1 MKGEIMSELSISSL
15 KDELHNIQTSD
26 QEIKGVYENAKLVD
40 LEEVGVM
47 LANVERQIS
56 DLNKTKSFI
65 SRIGDKLPIIGNI
78 KKKAEKE
85 LATQQ
90 EITTYVTKTLGH
102 FDEKYDELVVHLKN
116 FDDMREKFSD
126 DIIKLDAWVKK
137 AMAYKEQSTDI
148 SEKAVLDKLLTDA
161 KSEIK
166 RKVDTLKSLIE
177 PMIIA
182 ATYQT
187 RMINELT
194 PILKNMLYAELKT
207 MVGVNSFKHAA
218 NMMIA
223 LKESIIEI
231 QKLNIQ
237 NTNEAIVDIL
247 KSTKTNLLSAKDFDE
262 MDRLR
267 DKQRKEIENTV
278 SDILKLQDE
287 NKKFMDEQ
295 YEKLKSSGVL
305 RIENLKNNKSEILL
319 ETIPEDLK

>member
-1 MKGEIMSELSISSL
+1 MDSL

-26 QEIKGVYENAKLVD
+26 QEIKGIYENAKLVD

-56 DLNKTKSFI
+56 DLNKTKSFL

-78 KKKAEKE
+78 KRKAERE

-102 FDEKYDELVVHLKN
+102 FDEKYDELVAHLKN

-126 DIIKLDAWVKK
+126 DIIKLNSWVEK
-137 AMAYKEQSTDI
+137 ATAYQDELTDI
-148 SEKAVLDKLLTDA
+148 SEKAMVDKLLTDA

-177 PMIIA
+177 PMITA

-194 PILKNMLYAELKT
+194 PILKNMLFAELKT
-207 MVGVNSFKHAA
+207 MVGVNSFKNAA

-247 KSTKTNLLSAKDFDE
+247 KSTKTNLLSAKEFGE
-262 MDRLR
+262 MDKLR
-267 DKQRKEIENTV
+267 ERGTKEMANAI
-278 SDILKLQDE
+278 SDILKLQEE
-287 NKKFMDEQ
+287 NKNFIDKVYNDF
-295 YEKLKSSGVL
+295 KANGTL
-305 RIENLKNNKSEILL
+305 RIENLKKRDNELL
-319 ETIPEDLK
+319 IEAIPEDTK

>member
-40 LEEVGVM
+40 LEDVGVM

-78 KKKAEKE
+78 KKKTEKE

-137 AMAYKEQSTDI
+137 ATVYQEGLTNI
-148 SEKAVLDKLLTDA
+148 SEKTIIDKLLTDA

-177 PMIIA
+177 PMITA

-247 KSTKTNLLSAKDFDE
+247 KSTKTNLLSAKDFDD
-262 MDRLR
+262 MDKLR
-267 DKQRKEIENTV
+267 EKQNKEIENTV
-278 SDILKLQDE
+278 SDIFKLQEE
-287 NKKFMDEQ
+287 NKKFMDKVYNDFQ
-295 YEKLKSSGVL
+295 ANGTLK
-305 RIENLKNNKSEILL
+305 IENLKKRDNELL
-319 ETIPEDLK
+319 IEAIPEDLK

>member
-1 MKGEIMSELSISSL
+1 MSNLSLDSL

-26 QEIKGVYENAKLVD
+26 QEIKGIYENAKLVD

-56 DLNKTKSFI
+56 DLNKTKSFL

-78 KKKAEKE
+78 KRKAERE

-102 FDEKYDELVVHLKN
+102 FDEKYDELVTHLKN

-126 DIIKLDAWVKK
+126 DIIKLNSWVEK
-137 AMAYKEQSTDI
+137 ATAYQDELTDI
-148 SEKAVLDKLLTDA
+148 SEKAMVDKLLTDA

-177 PMIIA
+177 PMITA

-194 PILKNMLYAELKT
+194 PILKNMLFAELKT
-207 MVGVNSFKHAA
+207 MVGVNSFKNAA

-247 KSTKTNLLSAKDFDE
+247 KSTKTNLLSAKEFGE
-262 MDRLR
+262 MDKLR
-267 DKQRKEIENTV
+267 ERGTKEMANAI
-278 SDILKLQDE
+278 SDILKLQE
-287 NKKFMDEQ
+287 KNKNFIDKVYNDF
-295 YEKLKSSGVL
+295 KANGTL
-305 RIENLKNNKSEILL
+305 RIENLKKRDNELL
-319 ETIPEDLK
+319 IEAIPEDTK

>member
-1 MKGEIMSELSISSL
+1 MSNLSLNSL

-26 QEIKGVYENAKLVD
+26 QEIKGIYENAKLVD

-65 SRIGDKLPIIGNI
+65 SRIGDKLPIIGSI
-78 KKKAEKE
+78 KKKAERE

-102 FDEKYDELVVHLKN
+102 FDEKYDELVAHLKN

-126 DIIKLDAWVKK
+126 DIIKLNSWVEK
-137 AMAYKEQSTDI
+137 ATAYQEQSTDI
-148 SEKAVLDKLLTDA
+148 SEKAMVDKLLTDA

-177 PMIIA
+177 PMITA

-194 PILKNMLYAELKT
+194 PILKNMLFAELKT
-207 MVGVNSFKHAA
+207 MVGVNSFKNAA

-247 KSTKTNLLSAKDFDE
+247 KSTKTNLLSAKEFGE
-262 MDRLR
+262 MDKLR
-267 DKQRKEIENTV
+267 EKGKEQMTNAI
-278 SDILKLQDE
+278 SDIIKLQEE
-287 NKKFMDEQ
+287 NKNFIDKVYNDFQ
-295 YEKLKSSGVL
+295 ANGTL
-305 RIENLKNNKSEILL
+305 RIENLKKRDNELL
-319 ETIPEDLK
+319 IEAIPEDTK

>member
-1 MKGEIMSELSISSL
+1 MKGEKMSELSISSL

-40 LEEVGVM
+40 LEDVGVM

-102 FDEKYDELVVHLKN
+102 FDEKYDELVAHLKS

-126 DIIKLDAWVKK
+126 DVIKLDAWVKK

-177 PMIIA
+177 PMITA

-247 KSTKTNLLSAKDFDE
+247 KSTKTNLLSAKDFDD
-262 MDRLR
+262 MDKLR
-267 DKQRKEIENTV
+267 EKQNKEIENTV
-278 SDILKLQDE
+278 SDIFKLQEE
-287 NKKFMDEQ
+287 NKKFMDKVYNDFQ
-295 YEKLKSSGVL
+295 ANGTLK
-305 RIENLKNNKSEILL
+305 IENLKKRDNELL
-319 ETIPEDLK
+319 IEAIPEDLK

>member
-1 MKGEIMSELSISSL
+1 MSGLSLNSL
-15 KDELHNIQTSD
+15 KDELHSIQTSD
-26 QEIKGVYENAKLVD
+26 QEIKGIYENAKLVD
-40 LEEVGVM
+40 LEDVGVM

-78 KKKAEKE
+78 KKKAERE

-102 FDEKYDELVVHLKN
+102 FDEKYDELVAHLKN

-126 DIIKLDAWVKK
+126 DIIKLDTWVKK
-137 AMAYKEQSTDI
+137 AMAYQESLTDI
-148 SEKAVLDKLLTDA
+148 SEKAMVDKLLTDA

-177 PMIIA
+177 PMITA

-194 PILKNMLYAELKT
+194 PILKNMLFAELKT
-207 MVGVNSFKHAA
+207 MVGVNSFKNAA

-247 KSTKTNLLSAKDFDE
+247 KSTKTNLLSAKEFTDMDKLRERGTKE
-262 MDRLR
+262 MANA
-267 DKQRKEIENTV
+267 I
-278 SDILKLQDE
+278 SDILKLQEE
-287 NKKFMDEQ
+287 NKNFIDKVYNDFQ
-295 YEKLKSSGVL
+295 TSGTL
-305 RIENLKNNKSEILL
+305 RIENLKKRDNELL
-319 ETIPEDLK
+319 IDAIPEEIK

>member
-1 MKGEIMSELSISSL
+1 MSELSISSL

-102 FDEKYDELVVHLKN
+102 FDEKYDELVAHLKS

-126 DIIKLDAWVKK
+126 DVIKLDAWVKK

-166 RKVDTLKSLIE
+166 RKVDTLNSLIE
-177 PMIIA
+177 PMITA

>member
-85 LATQQ
+85 LASQQ

-137 AMAYKEQSTDI
+137 TTAYQEGLTNI
-148 SEKAVLDKLLTDA
+148 SEKTIIDKLLTDA

-166 RKVDTLKSLIE
+166 RKVDTLNSLIE
-177 PMIIA
+177 PMITA

>member
-1 MKGEIMSELSISSL
+1 MNELSLNSL

-26 QEIKGVYENAKLVD
+26 QEIKGIYENAKLVD

-47 LANVERQIS
+47 LTNVERQIS

-65 SRIGDKLPIIGNI
+65 SRIGDKLPIIGNL
-78 KKKAEKE
+78 KKKAERE

-102 FDEKYDELVVHLKN
+102 FDEKYDELVAHLKS

-126 DIIKLDAWVKK
+126 DIIKLDTWVKK
-137 AMAYKEQSTDI
+137 AMAYQEQLTDL
-148 SEKAVLDKLLTDA
+148 SQKTMLDKLLTDA

-177 PMIIA
+177 PMITA

-207 MVGVNSFKHAA
+207 MVGVNSFKNAA

-223 LKESIIEI
+223 LKESIVEI

-247 KSTKTNLLSAKDFDE
+247 KSTKTNLLSAKEFDE
-262 MDRLR
+262 MDKLR
-267 DKQRKEIENTV
+267 KKGNEQTAIAINDLIKMQE
-278 SDILKLQDE
+278 E
-287 NKKFMDEQ
+287 NKNFMDKVYNELQ
-295 YEKLKSSGVL
+295 ANGTLK
-305 RIENLKNNKSEILL
+305 IENLKKRDNELL
-319 ETIPEDLK
+319 IEAIPEDVK

>member
-1 MKGEIMSELSISSL
+1 MSELSISSL

-85 LATQQ
+85 LASQQ

-137 AMAYKEQSTDI
+137 ATAYQEGLTNI
-148 SEKAVLDKLLTDA
+148 SEKTIIDKLLTDA

-177 PMIIA
+177 PMITA

-231 QKLNIQ
+231 QKLNVQ

-247 KSTKTNLLSAKDFDE
+247 KSTKTNLLSAKDFDD
-262 MDRLR
+262 MDKLR
-267 DKQRKEIENTV
+267 EKQNKEIENTV
-278 SDILKLQDE
+278 SDILKLQEE
-287 NKKFMDEQ
+287 NKRFMDEQ

>member
-1 MKGEIMSELSISSL
+1 MSNLSLDSL

-26 QEIKGVYENAKLVD
+26 QEIKGIYENAKLVD
-40 LEEVGVM
+40 LEEVGIM

-56 DLNKTKSFI
+56 DLNKTKSFL

-78 KKKAEKE
+78 KRKAERE

-102 FDEKYDELVVHLKN
+102 FDEKYDELVAHLKN

-126 DIIKLDAWVKK
+126 DIIKLNSWVEK
-137 AMAYKEQSTDI
+137 ATAYQDELTDI
-148 SEKAVLDKLLTDA
+148 SEKAMVDKLLTDA

-177 PMIIA
+177 PMITA

-194 PILKNMLYAELKT
+194 PILKNMLFAELKT
-207 MVGVNSFKHAA
+207 MVGVNSFKNAA

-247 KSTKTNLLSAKDFDE
+247 KSTKTNLLSAKEFGE
-262 MDRLR
+262 MDKLR
-267 DKQRKEIENTV
+267 ERGTKEMANAI
-278 SDILKLQDE
+278 SDILKLQEE
-287 NKKFMDEQ
+287 NKNFIDKVYNDF
-295 YEKLKSSGVL
+295 KANGTL
-305 RIENLKNNKSEILL
+305 RIENLKKRDNELL
-319 ETIPEDLK
+319 IEAIPEDTK

>member
-85 LATQQ
+85 LASQQ

>member
-1 MKGEIMSELSISSL
+1 MSNLSLNSL
-15 KDELHNIQTSD
+15 KDEFHNIQTSD
-26 QEIKGVYENAKLVD
+26 QEIKGIYENAKLVD

-56 DLNKTKSFI
+56 DLNKTKSFL

-78 KKKAEKE
+78 KRKAERE

-102 FDEKYDELVVHLKN
+102 FDEKYDELVAHLKN

-126 DIIKLDAWVKK
+126 DIIKLNSWVEK
-137 AMAYKEQSTDI
+137 ATAYQDELTDI
-148 SEKAVLDKLLTDA
+148 SEKAMVDKLLTDA

-177 PMIIA
+177 PMITA

-194 PILKNMLYAELKT
+194 PILKNMLFAELKT
-207 MVGVNSFKHAA
+207 MVGVNSFKNAA

-247 KSTKTNLLSAKDFDE
+247 KSTKTNLLSAKEFGE
-262 MDRLR
+262 MDKLR
-267 DKQRKEIENTV
+267 ERGTKEMANAI
-278 SDILKLQDE
+278 SDILKLQEE
-287 NKKFMDEQ
+287 NKNFIDKVYNDF
-295 YEKLKSSGVL
+295 KANGTL
-305 RIENLKNNKSEILL
+305 RIENLKKRDNELL
-319 ETIPEDLK
+319 IEAIPEDTK

>member
-1 MKGEIMSELSISSL
+1 MSNLSLNSL

-26 QEIKGVYENAKLVD
+26 QEIKGIYENAKLVD

-65 SRIGDKLPIIGNI
+65 SRISDKLPIIGNL
-78 KKKAEKE
+78 KKKAERE
-85 LATQQ
+85 LASQQ

-102 FDEKYDELVVHLKN
+102 FDEKYDELVAHLKS

-126 DIIKLDAWVKK
+126 DIIKLDSWVKK
-137 AMAYKEQSTDI
+137 AMAYQEQLTDL
-148 SEKAVLDKLLTDA
+148 SQKTMLDKLLTDA

-177 PMIIA
+177 PMITA

-207 MVGVNSFKHAA
+207 MVGVNSFKNAA

-223 LKESIIEI
+223 LKESIVEI

-247 KSTKTNLLSAKDFDE
+247 KSTKTNLLSAKEFDE
-262 MDRLR
+262 MDKLR
-267 DKQRKEIENTV
+267 KKGNEQTAIAINDLIKMQE
-278 SDILKLQDE
+278 E
-287 NKKFMDEQ
+287 NKNFMDKVYNELQ
-295 YEKLKSSGVL
+295 ANGTLK
-305 RIENLKNNKSEILL
+305 IENLKKRDNELL
-319 ETIPEDLK
+319 IEAIPEDVK

>member
-1 MKGEIMSELSISSL
+1 MSELSISSL

-40 LEEVGVM
+40 LEDVGVM

-237 NTNEAIVDIL
+237 NTNEAIIDIL
-247 KSTKTNLLSAKDFDE
+247 KSTKTNLLSAKDFDD
-262 MDRLR
+262 MDKLR
-267 DKQRKEIENTV
+267 EKQNKEIENTV
-278 SDILKLQDE
+278 SDIFKLQEE
-287 NKKFMDEQ
+287 NKKFMDKVYNDFQ
-295 YEKLKSSGVL
+295 ANGTLK
-305 RIENLKNNKSEILL
+305 IENLKKRDNELL
-319 ETIPEDLK
+319 IEAIPEDLK

>member
-1 MKGEIMSELSISSL
+1 MNELSINSL

-26 QEIKGVYENAKLVD
+26 QEIKGIYENAKLVD
-40 LEEVGVM
+40 LEDVGVM

-65 SRIGDKLPIIGNI
+65 SRIGDKLPIIGNL
-78 KKKAEKE
+78 KKKAERE
-85 LATQQ
+85 LASQQ

-102 FDEKYDELVVHLKN
+102 FDEKYDELVAHLKS

-126 DIIKLDAWVKK
+126 DIIKLDAWVQK
-137 AMAYKEQSTDI
+137 AMAYQESLTNI
-148 SEKAVLDKLLTDA
+148 SEKTMVDKLLTDA

-177 PMIIA
+177 PMITA

-207 MVGVNSFKHAA
+207 MVGVNSFKNAA

-223 LKESIIEI
+223 LKESIVEI

-247 KSTKTNLLSAKDFDE
+247 KSTKTNLLSAKEFDE

-267 DKQRKEIENTV
+267 KKGNEQTAIAINDLIKMQE
-278 SDILKLQDE
+278 E
-287 NKKFMDEQ
+287 NKNFMDKVYNEFQ
-295 YEKLKSSGVL
+295 ANGTLK
-305 RIENLKNNKSEILL
+305 IENLKKRDNELL
-319 ETIPEDLK
+319 IEAIPEETK

>member
-1 MKGEIMSELSISSL
+1 MSNLSLDSL

-26 QEIKGVYENAKLVD
+26 QEIKGIYENAKLVD

-56 DLNKTKSFI
+56 DLNKTKSFL

-78 KKKAEKE
+78 KRKAERE
-85 LATQQ
+85 LAIQQ

-102 FDEKYDELVVHLKN
+102 FDEKYDELVAHLKN

-126 DIIKLDAWVKK
+126 DIIKLNSWVEK
-137 AMAYKEQSTDI
+137 ATAYQDELTDI
-148 SEKAVLDKLLTDA
+148 SEKAMVDKLLTDA

-177 PMIIA
+177 PMITA

-194 PILKNMLYAELKT
+194 PILKNMLFAELKT
-207 MVGVNSFKHAA
+207 MVGVNSFKNAA

-247 KSTKTNLLSAKDFDE
+247 KSTKTNLLSAKEFGE
-262 MDRLR
+262 MDKLR
-267 DKQRKEIENTV
+267 ERGTKEMANAI
-278 SDILKLQDE
+278 SDILKLQEE
-287 NKKFMDEQ
+287 NKNFIDKVYNDF
-295 YEKLKSSGVL
+295 KANGTL
-305 RIENLKNNKSEILL
+305 RIENLKKRDNELL
-319 ETIPEDLK
+319 IEAIPEDTK

>member
-1 MKGEIMSELSISSL
+1 MSELSISSL

-40 LEEVGVM
+40 LEDVGVM

-137 AMAYKEQSTDI
+137 ATVYQEGLTNI
-148 SEKAVLDKLLTDA
+148 SEKTIIDKLLTDA

-177 PMIIA
+177 PMITA

-247 KSTKTNLLSAKDFDE
+247 KSTKTNLLSAKDFDD
-262 MDRLR
+262 MDKLR
-267 DKQRKEIENTV
+267 EKQNKEIENTV
-278 SDILKLQDE
+278 SDIFKLQEE
-287 NKKFMDEQ
+287 NKKFMDKVYNDFQ
-295 YEKLKSSGVL
+295 ANGTLK
-305 RIENLKNNKSEILL
+305 IENLKKRDNELL
-319 ETIPEDLK
+319 IEAIPEDLK

>member
-1 MKGEIMSELSISSL
+1 MKGEKMSELSISSL

-26 QEIKGVYENAKLVD
+26 QEIKGVYENAKLVE
-40 LEEVGVM
+40 LEDVGVM

-90 EITTYVTKTLGH
+90 EITTYVTKTLGC
-102 FDEKYDELVVHLKN
+102 FDEKYDELVAHLKS

-126 DIIKLDAWVKK
+126 DVIKLDAWVKK

-247 KSTKTNLLSAKDFDE
+247 KSTKTNLLSAKDFDD
-262 MDRLR
+262 MDKLR
-267 DKQRKEIENTV
+267 EKQNKEIENTV
-278 SDILKLQDE
+278 SDIFKLQEE
-287 NKKFMDEQ
+287 NKKFMDKVYNDFQ
-295 YEKLKSSGVL
+295 ANGTLK
-305 RIENLKNNKSEILL
+305 IENLKKRDNELL
-319 ETIPEDLK
+319 IEAIPENLK

>member
-1 MKGEIMSELSISSL
+1 MSNLSLNSL

-26 QEIKGVYENAKLVD
+26 QEIKGIYENAKLVD

-78 KKKAEKE
+78 KRKAERE

-102 FDEKYDELVVHLKN
+102 FDEKYDELVAHLKN

-126 DIIKLDAWVKK
+126 DIIKLNSWVEK
-137 AMAYKEQSTDI
+137 ATAYQDELTDI
-148 SEKAVLDKLLTDA
+148 SEKAMVDKLLTDA

-177 PMIIA
+177 PMITA

-194 PILKNMLYAELKT
+194 PILKNMLFAELKT
-207 MVGVNSFKHAA
+207 MVGVNSFKNAA

-247 KSTKTNLLSAKDFDE
+247 KSTKTNLLSAKEFGE
-262 MDRLR
+262 MDKLR
-267 DKQRKEIENTV
+267 ERGTKEMANAI
-278 SDILKLQDE
+278 SDILKLQEE
-287 NKKFMDEQ
+287 NKNFIDKVYNDF
-295 YEKLKSSGVL
+295 KANGTL
-305 RIENLKNNKSEILL
+305 RIENLKKRDNELL
-319 ETIPEDLK
+319 IEAIPEDTK

>member
-1 MKGEIMSELSISSL
+1 MSELSISSL
-15 KDELHNIQTSD
+15 KDEFHNIQTSD

-85 LATQQ
+85 LASQQ

-137 AMAYKEQSTDI
+137 ATAYQEGLNI
-148 SEKAVLDKLLTDA
+148 SEKTIIDKLLTDA

-166 RKVDTLKSLIE
+166 RKVDTLNSLIE
-177 PMIIA
+177 PMITA

>member
-40 LEEVGVM
+40 LEDVGVM

-85 LATQQ
+85 LASQQ

-137 AMAYKEQSTDI
+137 ATTYQEGLTNI
-148 SEKAVLDKLLTDA
+148 SEKTIIDKLLTDA

-166 RKVDTLKSLIE
+166 RKVDTLNSLIE
-177 PMIIA
+177 PMITA

>member
-1 MKGEIMSELSISSL
+1 MSNLSLNSL

-26 QEIKGVYENAKLVD
+26 QEIKGIYENAKLVD

-56 DLNKTKSFI
+56 DLNKTKSFL

-78 KKKAEKE
+78 KRKAERE

-102 FDEKYDELVVHLKN
+102 FDEKYDELVAHLKN

-126 DIIKLDAWVKK
+126 DIIKLNSWVEK
-137 AMAYKEQSTDI
+137 ATAYQDELTDI
-148 SEKAVLDKLLTDA
+148 SEKAMVDKLLTDA

-177 PMIIA
+177 PMITA

-194 PILKNMLYAELKT
+194 PILKNMLFAELKT
-207 MVGVNSFKHAA
+207 MVGVNSFKNAA

-247 KSTKTNLLSAKDFDE
+247 KSTKTNLLSAKEFGE
-262 MDRLR
+262 MDKLR
-267 DKQRKEIENTV
+267 ERGTKEMANAI
-278 SDILKLQDE
+278 SDILKLQEE
-287 NKKFMDEQ
+287 NKNFIDKVYNDFQ
-295 YEKLKSSGVL
+295 SNGTLK
-305 RIENLKNNKSEILL
+305 IENLKKRDNELL
-319 ETIPEDLK
+319 IEAIPEDTK

>member
-1 MKGEIMSELSISSL
+1 MSELSISSL

-40 LEEVGVM
+40 LEDVGVM

-102 FDEKYDELVVHLKN
+102 FDEKYDELIVHLKN

-137 AMAYKEQSTDI
+137 ATVYQEGLTNI
-148 SEKAVLDKLLTDA
+148 SEKTIIDKLLTDA

-166 RKVDTLKSLIE
+166 RKVDTLNSLIE
-177 PMIIA
+177 PMITA

-247 KSTKTNLLSAKDFDE
+247 KSTKTNLLSAKDFDD
-262 MDRLR
+262 MDKLR
-267 DKQRKEIENTV
+267 EKQQKEIKNTV
-278 SDILKLQDE
+278 SDILKLQEE
-287 NKKFMDEQ
+287 NKKFMDKVYNNFQ
-295 YEKLKSSGVL
+295 ANGTLK
-305 RIENLKNNKSEILL
+305 IENLKKRDNELL
-319 ETIPEDLK
+319 IEAIPEDLK

>member
-247 KSTKTNLLSAKDFDE
+247 KSTKTNLLSAKDFDD
-262 MDRLR
+262 MDKLR
-267 DKQRKEIENTV
+267 EKQNKEIENTV
-278 SDILKLQDE
+278 SDIFKLQEE
-287 NKKFMDEQ
+287 NKKFMDKVYNDFQ
-295 YEKLKSSGVL
+295 ANGTLK
-305 RIENLKNNKSEILL
+305 IENLKKRDNELL
-319 ETIPEDLK
+319 IEAIPEDLK

>member
-1 MKGEIMSELSISSL
+1 MSNLSLNSL

-26 QEIKGVYENAKLVD
+26 QEIKGIYENAKLVD

-65 SRIGDKLPIIGNI
+65 SRIGDKLPIIGNL
-78 KKKAEKE
+78 KKKAERE

-102 FDEKYDELVVHLKN
+102 FDEKYDELVAHLKN

-126 DIIKLDAWVKK
+126 DIIKLDTWVKK
-137 AMAYKEQSTDI
+137 AMAYQEQLTDL
-148 SEKAVLDKLLTDA
+148 SQKTMLDKLLTDA

-177 PMIIA
+177 PMITA

-207 MVGVNSFKHAA
+207 MVGVNSFKNAA

-223 LKESIIEI
+223 LKESIVEI

-247 KSTKTNLLSAKDFDE
+247 KSTKTNLLSAKEFDE
-262 MDRLR
+262 MDKLR
-267 DKQRKEIENTV
+267 KKGNEQTAIAINDLIKMQE
-278 SDILKLQDE
+278 E
-287 NKKFMDEQ
+287 NKNFMDKVYNELQ
-295 YEKLKSSGVL
+295 ANGTLK
-305 RIENLKNNKSEILL
+305 IENLKKRDNELL
-319 ETIPEDLK
+319 IEAIPEDTK

>member
-1 MKGEIMSELSISSL
+1 MNELSLNSL

-26 QEIKGVYENAKLVD
+26 QEIKGIYENAKLVD
-40 LEEVGVM
+40 LEDVGVM

-65 SRIGDKLPIIGNI
+65 SRIGDKLPIIGNL
-78 KKKAEKE
+78 KKKAERE

-102 FDEKYDELVVHLKN
+102 FDEKYDELVAHLKN

-126 DIIKLDAWVKK
+126 DIIKLDTWVKK
-137 AMAYKEQSTDI
+137 AMAYQEQLTDL
-148 SEKAVLDKLLTDA
+148 SQKTMLDKLLTDA

-177 PMIIA
+177 PMITA

-207 MVGVNSFKHAA
+207 MVGVNSFKNAA

-223 LKESIIEI
+223 LKESIVEI

-247 KSTKTNLLSAKDFDE
+247 KSTKTNLLSAKEFDE
-262 MDRLR
+262 MDKLR
-267 DKQRKEIENTV
+267 KKGNEQTAIAINDLIKMQE
-278 SDILKLQDE
+278 E
-287 NKKFMDEQ
+287 NKNFMDKVYNELQ
-295 YEKLKSSGVL
+295 ANGTLK
-305 RIENLKNNKSEILL
+305 IENLKKRDNELL
-319 ETIPEDLK
+319 IEAIPEDVK

>member
-1 MKGEIMSELSISSL
+1 MSELSISSL

-40 LEEVGVM
+40 LEDVGVM

-137 AMAYKEQSTDI
+137 ATVYQEGLTNI
-148 SEKAVLDKLLTDA
+148 SEKTIIDKLLTDA

-177 PMIIA
+177 PMITA

-247 KSTKTNLLSAKDFDE
+247 KSTKTNLLSAKDFDD
-262 MDRLR
+262 MDKLR
-267 DKQRKEIENTV
+267 EKQNKEIENTV

>member
-1 MKGEIMSELSISSL
+1 MSELSISSL

-85 LATQQ
+85 LASQQ

-137 AMAYKEQSTDI
+137 ATVYQEGLTNI
-148 SEKAVLDKLLTDA
+148 SEKTIIDKLLTDA

-177 PMIIA
+177 PMITA

-247 KSTKTNLLSAKDFDE
+247 KSTKTNLLSAKDFDD
-262 MDRLR
+262 MDKLR
-267 DKQRKEIENTV
+267 EKQNKEIENTV
-278 SDILKLQDE
+278 SDIFKLQEE
-287 NKKFMDEQ
+287 NKKFMDKVYNDFQ
-295 YEKLKSSGVL
+295 ANGTLK
-305 RIENLKNNKSEILL
+305 IENLKKRDNELL
-319 ETIPEDLK
+319 IEAIPEDLK

>member
-1 MKGEIMSELSISSL
+1 MSNISINSL
-15 KDELHNIQTSD
+15 KDELHSIQTSD
-26 QEIKGVYENAKLVD
+26 QEIKGIYENAKLVD
-40 LEEVGVM
+40 LEDVGVM

-65 SRIGDKLPIIGNI
+65 SRIGDKLPIIGNL
-78 KKKAEKE
+78 KKKAERE
-85 LATQQ
+85 LASQQ

-102 FDEKYDELVVHLKN
+102 FDEKYDELVAHLKS

-126 DIIKLDAWVKK
+126 DIIKLDSWVKK
-137 AMAYKEQSTDI
+137 AMVYQESLTNI
-148 SEKAVLDKLLTDA
+148 SEKTMVDKLLTDA

-177 PMIIA
+177 PMITA

-207 MVGVNSFKHAA
+207 MVGVNSFKNAA

-223 LKESIIEI
+223 LKESIVEI

-247 KSTKTNLLSAKDFDE
+247 KSTKTNLLSAKEFDE
-262 MDRLR
+262 MDKLR
-267 DKQRKEIENTV
+267 KKGNEQTAIAINDLIKMQE
-278 SDILKLQDE
+278 E
-287 NKKFMDEQ
+287 NKNFMDKVYNELQ
-295 YEKLKSSGVL
+295 ANGTLK
-305 RIENLKNNKSEILL
+305 IENLKKRDNELL
-319 ETIPEDLK
+319 IDAIPEEIK

>member
-1 MKGEIMSELSISSL
+1 MSNLSLNSL

-26 QEIKGVYENAKLVD
+26 QEIKGIYENAKLVD

-65 SRIGDKLPIIGNI
+65 SRIGDKLPIIGNL
-78 KKKAEKE
+78 KKKAERE

-102 FDEKYDELVVHLKN
+102 FDEKYDELVAHLKS

-126 DIIKLDAWVKK
+126 DIIKLDSWVKK
-137 AMAYKEQSTDI
+137 AMAYQEQLTDL
-148 SEKAVLDKLLTDA
+148 SQKTMLDKLLTDA

-177 PMIIA
+177 PMITA

-207 MVGVNSFKHAA
+207 MVGVNSFKNAA

-223 LKESIIEI
+223 LKESIVEI

-247 KSTKTNLLSAKDFDE
+247 KSTKTNLLSAKEFDE

-267 DKQRKEIENTV
+267 KKGNEQTAIAINDLIKMQE
-278 SDILKLQDE
+278 E
-287 NKKFMDEQ
+287 NKNFMDKVYNELQ
-295 YEKLKSSGVL
+295 ANGTLK
-305 RIENLKNNKSEILL
+305 IENLKKRDNELL
-319 ETIPEDLK
+319 IEAIPEEMK

>member
-1 MKGEIMSELSISSL
+1 MSELSISSL

-40 LEEVGVM
+40 LEDVGVM

-137 AMAYKEQSTDI
+137 ATVYQEGLTNI
-148 SEKAVLDKLLTDA
+148 SEKTIIDKLLTDA

-177 PMIIA
+177 PMITA

-247 KSTKTNLLSAKDFDE
+247 KSTKTNLLSAKDFDD
-262 MDRLR
+262 MDKLR
-267 DKQRKEIENTV
+267 EKQNKEIENTV
-278 SDILKLQDE
+278 SDIFKLQEE

>member
-1 MKGEIMSELSISSL
+1 MNELSINSL

-26 QEIKGVYENAKLVD
+26 QEIKGIYENAKLVD

-78 KKKAEKE
+78 KKKAERE

-102 FDEKYDELVVHLKN
+102 FDEKYDELVAHLKS

-126 DIIKLDAWVKK
+126 DIIKLDTWVKK
-137 AMAYKEQSTDI
+137 AMAYQEQLTDL
-148 SEKAVLDKLLTDA
+148 SQKTMLDKLLTDA

-177 PMIIA
+177 PMITA

-207 MVGVNSFKHAA
+207 MVGVNSFKNAA

-223 LKESIIEI
+223 LKESIVEI

-247 KSTKTNLLSAKDFDE
+247 KSTKTNLLSAKEFDE
-262 MDRLR
+262 MDKLR
-267 DKQRKEIENTV
+267 KKGNEQTAIAINDLIKMQE
-278 SDILKLQDE
+278 E
-287 NKKFMDEQ
+287 NKNFMDKVYNEFQ
-295 YEKLKSSGVL
+295 ANGTLK
-305 RIENLKNNKSEILL
+305 IENLKKRDNELL
-319 ETIPEDLK
+319 IEAIPEDMK

>member
-1 MKGEIMSELSISSL
+1 MSELSISSL

-65 SRIGDKLPIIGNI
+65 SRIGDKLLIIGNI

-218 NMMIA
+218 
-223 LKESIIEI
+223 IEI

-247 KSTKTNLLSAKDFDE
+247 KSTKTNLLSAKDFDD
-262 MDRLR
+262 MDKLR
-267 DKQRKEIENTV
+267 EKQNKEIENTV
-278 SDILKLQDE
+278 SDIFKLQEE
-287 NKKFMDEQ
+287 NKKFMNKVYNDFQ
-295 YEKLKSSGVL
+295 ANGTLK
-305 RIENLKNNKSEILL
+305 IENLKKRDNELL
-319 ETIPEDLK
+319 IEAIPEDLK